1 MVFHK
6 GNGGTVSLAG
16 ATTLS
21 VTKWTMTKKAR
32 LAETTN
38 SGSSANATWLACVA
52 EADFTA
58 DFVFDSTVL
67 VDTDLTADI
76 GVSVA
81 VVLTM
86 GDSGKTY
93 SFTGVIEAITINNDQ
108 LSDVV
113 RGTITGK
120 SSGAVTD
127 PTT

>member
-1 MVFHK
+1 MTFHK
-6 GNGGTVSLAG
+6 GNGGTVSLG
-16 ATTLS
+16 GVTTLS
-21 VTKWTMTKKAR
+21 VTRWTFTKKNR

-38 SGSSANATWLACVA
+38 SGSSAKATWLATV
-52 EADFTA
+52 EEGDFTA

-67 VDTDLTADI
+67 VDTDLSADV
-76 GVSVA
+76 GSSVA

-93 SFTGVIEAITINNDQ
+93 SFTGVIETIVINNDQ

-120 SSGAVTD
+120 SSGTITD
-127 PTT
+127 PVT